1 VSETAD
7 QARTRRRWITLAEV
21 VAVAGVLIAA
31 LTLYL
36 NFADRR
42 ADQADKAAAAAK
54 DAVAQARVELAGT
67 VDGGTIAL
75 KDPRHD
81 ITDTTILF
89 PKALGVGKQSPVEP
103 RIDDA
108 VFRRPLLKLTD
119 GGPDAQ
125 TGRLPVLITTRFW
138 DGDRTRSARG
148 IYDIVWR
155 THGRR
160 FFGRA
165 LTLEGFRLRQTG
177 GDAAA
182 LERAWAA
189 VKPAARQ
196 S

>member
-1 VSETAD
+1 MTETAD

-21 VAVAGVLIAA
+21 VAVAGVVIAA

-36 NFADRR
+36 NVSDRR
-42 ADQADKAAAAAK
+42 ADQAERAATAQK
-54 DAVAQARVELAGT
+54 DAAVQARVELTGT
-67 VDGGTIAL
+67 VVGNAITL

-89 PKALGVGKQSPVEP
+89 PKALGVGKQAPVEP
-103 RIDDA
+103 EIDA
-108 VFRRPLLKLTD
+108 AMFNRALLKLTD
-119 GGPDAQ
+119 GGPDAR
-125 TGRLPVLITTRFW
+125 TGRLPVLITTRYW
-138 DGDRTRSARG
+138 DGDATRSARG
-148 IYDIVWR
+148 LYDIVWR

-182 LERAWAA
+182 LERAWDAA
-189 VKPAARQ
+189 KPR
-196 S
+196 

>member
-1 VSETAD
+1 MTETAD

-21 VAVAGVLIAA
+21 VAVAGVVIAA

-36 NFADRR
+36 NVSDRR
-42 ADQADKAAAAAK
+42 ADQAERAATAQK
-54 DAVAQARVELAGT
+54 DAAVQARVELTGT
-67 VDGGTIAL
+67 VDGNAITL

-89 PKALGVGKQSPVEP
+89 PKALGVGKQAPVEP
-103 RIDDA
+103 EIDA
-108 VFRRPLLKLTD
+108 AMFNRALLKLTD
-119 GGPDAQ
+119 GGPDAR
-125 TGRLPVLITTRFW
+125 TGRLPVLITTRYW
-138 DGDRTRSARG
+138 DGDATRSARG
-148 IYDIVWR
+148 LYDIVWR

-182 LERAWAA
+182 LERAWDAA
-189 VKPAARQ
+189 KPR
-196 S
+196 

>member
-1 VSETAD
+1 MTETAD

-21 VAVAGVLIAA
+21 VAVAGVVIAA

-36 NFADRR
+36 NVSDRR
-42 ADQADKAAAAAK
+42 ADQAERAATAQK
-54 DAVAQARVELAGT
+54 DAAVQARVELTGT
-67 VDGGTIAL
+67 VDGNTITL

-89 PKALGVGKQSPVEP
+89 PKALGVGKQAPVEP
-103 RIDDA
+103 EIDA
-108 VFRRPLLKLTD
+108 AMFNRALLKLTD
-119 GGPDAQ
+119 GGPDAR
-125 TGRLPVLITTRFW
+125 TGRLPVLITTRYW
-138 DGDRTRSARG
+138 DGDATRSARG
-148 IYDIVWR
+148 LYDIVWR

-182 LERAWAA
+182 LERAWDAA
-189 VKPAARQ
+189 KPR
-196 S
+196 